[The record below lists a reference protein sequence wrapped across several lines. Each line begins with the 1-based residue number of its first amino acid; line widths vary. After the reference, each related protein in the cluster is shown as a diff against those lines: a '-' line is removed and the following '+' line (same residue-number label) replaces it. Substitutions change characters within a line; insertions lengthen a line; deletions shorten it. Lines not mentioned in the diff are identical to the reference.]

1 MRIEQLH
8 LENIGVFDSLDL
20 QFQPCKQPGKAEIH
34 IFAGENGT
42 GKTTL
47 LYALAGA
54 FTSNKALILKRFRN
68 IKESWVEL
76 KTVDQAYQYSEDTPS
91 SLPSL
96 FYTQSTQPLE
106 YEDLIHHYKKNVFQ
120 LAVFAYAGNRSLTS
134 HHLVGIKE
142 ITDSPF
148 EGSLSFHSTD
158 SLILM
163 QWIANNKAKAALA
176 QVKNDPQKAAKYQ
189 TAIHLLE
196 AAITEIVGFQVEFEL
211 ESEPEFKV
219 ELKINGQTLEF
230 EVLPDGLK
238 SIISWI
244 SDLFMR
250 MDRIPWIDDCSI
262 LERRFILFLD
272 EIDIHLHPVW
282 QRKILPVVQKLF
294 PNAQIF
300 VSSHSPFVVASVSDA
315 YVYQFRLENGVSRL
329 ETVEESKAGS
339 SYSLVLNDI
348 FTIDELFDIETES
361 QFDHFYQLEDDIIQ
375 GHDEKIPLFLE
386 VARQLMEKGIESR
399 EIVGIELRQI
409 SIILNKE
416 FSV

>member
-47 LYALAGA
+47 LYALAAA

-120 LAVFAYAGNRSLTS
+120 LVVFAYAGNRSLTS

-262 LERRFILFLD
+262 LKRRFILFLD

>member
-20 QFQPCKQPGKAEIH
+20 QFKPGKQPGKAEIH

-47 LYALAGA
+47 LYALAAA

-76 KTVDQAYQYSEDTPS
+76 KTHSQAYQYSEDTPS

-106 YEDLIHHYKKNVFQ
+106 YEDLIHHYQKNVFQ

-142 ITDSPF
+142 ISDSPF

-176 QVKNDPQKAAKYQ
+176 QVKNEPKKAAKYQ
-189 TAIHLLE
+189 TAIHLIE

-219 ELKINGQTLEF
+219 ELKINGQSLEF

>member
-8 LENIGVFDSLDL
+8 LENIGVFDRLSL
-20 QFQPCKQPGKAEIH
+20 QFQQCKQADKAEIH

-42 GKTTL
+42 GKSTL

-54 FTSNKALILKRFRN
+54 FSSDRALISKRFRN
-68 IKESWVEL
+68 VEQTWVEL
-76 KTVDQAYQYSEDTPS
+76 KTDMKGYKYFEDTKS

-96 FYTQSTQPLE
+96 FYTQSAQLLE
-106 YEDLIHHYKKNVFQ
+106 YEDLIHNYRKNVFK
-120 LAVFAYAGNRSLTS
+120 LAVFAYAGNRSLKS

-142 ITDSPF
+142 ITESPF
-148 EGSLSFHSTD
+148 EGSLSFNSTE

-163 QWIANNKAKAALA
+163 QWVANNKAKAAIA
-176 QVKNDPQKAAKYQ
+176 QVKNEPKKAAKYQ
-189 TAIHLLE
+189 TAIQLIE
-196 AAITEIVGFQVEFEL
+196 AALTEIVGFKVEFEL
-211 ESEPEFKV
+211 ETEPEFKI
-219 ELKINGQTLEF
+219 ELKINGQALEF
-230 EVLPDGLK
+230 EVLADGLK
-238 SIISWI
+238 SIVSWI

-300 VSSHSPFVVASVSDA
+300 VSSHSPFVVASISDA
-315 YVYQFRLENGVSRL
+315 YVYKFRLENGVSRL

-339 SYSLVLNDI
+339 SYSLVLDEI
-348 FTIDELFDIETES
+348 FAIDELFDVETES
-361 QFDHFYQLEDDIIQ
+361 EFDRFYQLEDDIMH
-375 GHDEKIPLFLE
+375 GHNEKIPLFLE

-399 EIVGIELRQI
+399 EIVGIELRQM
-409 SIILNKE
+409 SRILNKN

>member
-1 MRIEQLH
+1 M
-8 LENIGVFDSLDL
+8 
-20 QFQPCKQPGKAEIH
+20 
-34 IFAGENGT
+34 
-42 GKTTL
+42 
-47 LYALAGA
+47 
-54 FTSNKALILKRFRN
+54 ILKRFRN
-68 IKESWVEL
+68 LKESWVEL
-76 KTVDQAYQYSEDTPS
+76 KTVGQAYQYSPDSPS

-106 YEDLIHHYKKNVFQ
+106 YEDLIHHYQKNVFQ
-120 LAVFAYAGNRSLTS
+120 MVVFAYAGNRSLTS

-176 QVKNDPQKAAKYQ
+176 QVKNDPKKAAKYQ

-262 LERRFILFLD
+262 LERYFI
-272 EIDIHLHPVW
+272 
-282 QRKILPVVQKLF
+282 
-294 PNAQIF
+294 
-300 VSSHSPFVVASVSDA
+300 S
-315 YVYQFRLENGVSRL
+315 
-329 ETVEESKAGS
+329 
-339 SYSLVLNDI
+339 
-348 FTIDELFDIETES
+348 
-361 QFDHFYQLEDDIIQ
+361 
-375 GHDEKIPLFLE
+375 
-386 VARQLMEKGIESR
+386 
-399 EIVGIELRQI
+399 
-409 SIILNKE
+409 
-416 FSV
+416 

>member
-1 MRIEQLH
+1 MS
-8 LENIGVFDSLDL
+8 FSWP
-20 QFQPCKQPGKAEIH
+20 F
-34 IFAGENGT
+34 
-42 GKTTL
+42 L
-47 LYALAGA
+47 L
-54 FTSNKALILKRFRN
+54 
-68 IKESWVEL
+68 
-76 KTVDQAYQYSEDTPS
+76 TP
-91 SLPSL
+91 
-96 FYTQSTQPLE
+96 
-106 YEDLIHHYKKNVFQ
+106 
-120 LAVFAYAGNRSLTS
+120 GNRSLTS